1 VAPTRAPKQ
10 GAATPSRP
18 IGLDPARHRLPRSA
32 RQPRRRD
39 PCYVEQM
46 LGWRRVLGL
55 TAVDGSLFLLSGLT
69 AHSAH
74 HSGTLSNV
82 LWVDFLLGVLLL
94 IAVTT
99 ATVVRSV
106 VRSAFALRR

>member
-1 VAPTRAPKQ
+1 
-10 GAATPSRP
+10 
-18 IGLDPARHRLPRSA
+18 
-32 RQPRRRD
+32 
-39 PCYVEQM
+39 M

-55 TAVDGSLFLLSGLT
+55 AAVDGALFLLSGLT

-94 IAVTT
+94 IA
-99 ATVVRSV
+99 ATVATAF
-106 VRSAFALRR
+106 RSALALALRR